1 MTLNTSSL
9 FYTKNLPSQSILGC
23 WNNEPF
29 ELCIACMR
37 AYATNHD
44 LLNSAKLQVPSL
56 LKLRVPGT
64 DMLLL
69 MPPSSSVP
77 RTLLSKI
84 QEPVDWYILL
94 LINQTLWK
102 YLFTEVNY
110 RYFVSVGYLKNLYNN
125 KSQWSQT
132 SRDDNWYGVLRV
144 SAPLKICIAPIT
156 YSNQLEFVIQ

>member
-1 MTLNTSSL
+1 
-9 FYTKNLPSQSILGC
+9 
-23 WNNEPF
+23 
-29 ELCIACMR
+29 MR
-37 AYATNHD
+37 AYATNHV

-84 QEPVDWYILL
+84 QEPVYWYIVL
-94 LINQTLWK
+94 LINLTLWN

-110 RYFVSVGYLKNLYNN
+110 RYFVSVGYLKTLYNN
-125 KSQWSQT
+125 LSQWSQT
-132 SRDDNWYGVLRV
+132 SRDDNWYGVKLTTDT
-144 SAPLKICIAPIT
+144 S
-156 YSNQLEFVIQ
+156 